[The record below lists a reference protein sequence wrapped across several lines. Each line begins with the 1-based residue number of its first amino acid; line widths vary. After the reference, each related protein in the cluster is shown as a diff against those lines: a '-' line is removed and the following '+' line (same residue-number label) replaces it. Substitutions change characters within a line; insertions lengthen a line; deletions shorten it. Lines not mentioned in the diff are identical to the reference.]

1 MSNAIITGITASSGS
16 SAKLKV
22 IQPFRNPSEYQ
33 CFLEGVKRA
42 AELFGYKVDSRAWGD
57 GIPID
62 LTLYQPEEVPEP
74 VIRAYVEG
82 KPVAV
87 EVFEHKPVKKK
98 TKKKAS
104 GKSNARAQ

>member
-1 MSNAIITGITASSGS
+1 MSNASTVAARQRMKI
-16 SAKLKV
+16 

-33 CFLEGVKRA
+33 CFLEGVKRTA
-42 AELFGYKVDSRAWGD
+42 DLFGMKVDSRAWGD

-74 VIRAYVEG
+74 VVRAYVEG
-82 KPVAV
+82 KSVAV
-87 EVFEHKPVKKK
+87 EVVEDKPVKKK